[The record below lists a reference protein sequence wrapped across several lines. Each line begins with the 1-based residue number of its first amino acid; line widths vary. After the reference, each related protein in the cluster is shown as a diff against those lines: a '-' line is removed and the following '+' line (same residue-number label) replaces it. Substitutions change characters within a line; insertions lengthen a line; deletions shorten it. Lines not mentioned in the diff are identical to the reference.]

1 MVATRRDATAEG
13 MTKFTTHSLLLVGLT
28 AVLAAPLGA
37 AAATLSADKVAVS
50 PLQKAMQAAPRIDL
64 KARYAELGYAVKN
77 DSGETFSCLPTTD
90 AGGDVSGGPID
101 PPLYITEAW
110 CRRAGGNYGYVYI
123 ADIGDGRSLC
133 YSEGRNKTY
142 IY

>member
-1 MVATRRDATAEG
+1 
-13 MTKFTTHSLLLVGLT
+13 MTKVTTQSLFLVGLT

-64 KARYAELGYAVKN
+64 KARYAELAYAVKK

-90 AGGDVSGGPID
+90 AGGGDVGGGPID
-101 PPLYITEAW
+101 PPLYITEDW

-123 ADIGDGRSLC
+123 PDIGGGRSLC